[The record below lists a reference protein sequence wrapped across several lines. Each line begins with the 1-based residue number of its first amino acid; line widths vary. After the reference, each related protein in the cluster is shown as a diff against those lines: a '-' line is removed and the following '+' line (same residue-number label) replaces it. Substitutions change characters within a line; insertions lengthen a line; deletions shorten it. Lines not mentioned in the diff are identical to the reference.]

1 MRPPSRSARTPTRH
15 RACRSPTW
23 PPGWVPDALAGAA
36 AAGHANGPLLLVPGT
51 YLPSNVRAE
60 LDRLNPQRIVV
71 LGGTNVISSGVATA
85 LQPLAGSGGVDRLSG
100 SNRYATAVA
109 ISKDTYP
116 TPGVPVAYVATGL
129 GFPDALAGAAAAGHA
144 NGPLLLVPGTYL
156 PSNVRAE
163 LDRLNPQRIVILGGT
178 TVVSSSVQSAVQ
190 PLAGSGGVVRLG
202 GADRYATA
210 VAVSKDSYPT
220 AGVPVGY
227 VSTGHGFADALA
239 GAAAAGHANGP
250 LLLVPGTYL
259 PSNVRAELDRL
270 NLKRIVVLGG
280 TTVVS
285 AAVESALKPLVVP

>member
-1 MRPPSRSARTPTRH
+1 M
-15 RACRSPTW
+15 
-23 PPGWVPDALAGAA
+23 
-36 AAGHANGPLLLVPGT
+36 
-51 YLPSNVRAE
+51 
-60 LDRLNPQRIVV
+60 
-71 LGGTNVISSGVATA
+71 
-85 LQPLAGSGGVDRLSG
+85 
-100 SNRYATAVA
+100 
-109 ISKDTYP
+109 
-116 TPGVPVAYVATGL
+116 
-129 GFPDALAGAAAAGHA
+129 
-144 NGPLLLVPGTYL
+144 
-156 PSNVRAE
+156 
-163 LDRLNPQRIVILGGT
+163 
-178 TVVSSSVQSAVQ
+178 QSAVQ

-210 VAVSKDSYPT
+210 VAISKDSYPT

-270 NLKRIVVLGG
+270 NLKRIAVLGG